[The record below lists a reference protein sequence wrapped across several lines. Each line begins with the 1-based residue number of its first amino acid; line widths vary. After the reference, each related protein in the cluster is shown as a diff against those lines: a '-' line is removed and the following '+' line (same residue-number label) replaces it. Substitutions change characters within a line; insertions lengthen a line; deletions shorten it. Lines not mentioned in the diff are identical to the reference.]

1 MGWRDGWRNGW
12 RRWRVD
18 KLRPA
23 HQTLTSVLPPLTSQ
37 QALYCHGKTLHLL
50 LTSSS
55 PPVFVPHVLFSQF
68 KTLYFIFFSPPFPPL
83 NVFSAPPH
91 HLLFLLLIT
100 SFYFLSSL
108 LLLHMYLW
116 KNWQNFPFIYLHHPP
131 LSSLTP
137 SSPPL
142 HLLFSCCC
150 VFLPLLHVAPAEQ
163 IQTHHTRLHCI
174 FGCFN
179 SVGLSV

>member
-1 MGWRDGWRNGW
+1 MINSDQLTR
-12 RRWRVD
+12 
-18 KLRPA
+18 LSLLSCPPSHPSRPCTA
-23 HQTLTSVLPPLTSQ
+23 TVRLFTSSSPPP
-37 QALYCHGKTLHLL
+37 HLL